1 MNFTIKGEKRES
13 LGKNA
18 ARKVRREEKL
28 PAILYGP
35 DVVDAYPLIL
45 DKKDIFNILKS
56 ESGENTIFKI
66 AFNSKKLDVMIKE
79 AQYDVVTDA
88 ILHLDLIQI
97 IMGKLMEVDVSVVLI
112 GEALGVKTEGGYV
125 DFVTRK
131 LKIECLPKDIPEEIE
146 VDISELHLNQSI
158 KVNEIP
164 EIEEIK
170 VIEDPETVI
179 AQIQVPKE
187 EAVEEEIEEE
197 ELIGEEEE
205 PEVLS
210 KEKAEGE
217 EEEKGKDKE
226 KKEGKEE
233 KKKE

>member
-1 MNFTIKGEKRES
+1 MKFAIKGDKREN

-18 ARKVRREEKL
+18 SRLVRREEKL

-35 DVVDAYPLIL
+35 DIPDAIPLVL

-56 ESGENTIFKI
+56 ESGKNTIFEI
-66 AFNSKKLDVMIKE
+66 AFNSKKLNVMIKE

-97 IMGKLMEVDVSVVLI
+97 VMGKVMEVEVSVALI
-112 GEALGVKTEGGYV
+112 GEAVGVKSEGGYV
-125 DFVTRK
+125 DSVTRK

-164 EIEEIK
+164 KLEGIQFL
-170 VIEDPETVI
+170 DNPETVI
-179 AQIQVPKE
+179 AQIQIPTE
-187 EAVEEEIEEE
+187 EAIEEEIEEE

-205 PEVLS
+205 PEVMS
-210 KEKAEGE
+210 KEKPEGE
-217 EEEKGKDKE
+217 EEGKGQEEE
-226 KKEGKEE
+226 KKEGKEGKE
-233 KKKE
+233 KE

>member
-18 ARKVRREEKL
+18 TRKVRREKKL

-35 DVVDAYPLIL
+35 DVADATPLIL

-56 ESGENTIFKI
+56 ESGKNTIFKI
-66 AFNSKKLDVMIKE
+66 AFNSKNLDVMIKE

-97 IMGKLMEVDVSVVLI
+97 VMGKLMEVEVSVVLI
-112 GEALGVKTEGGYV
+112 GEAVGVKSEGGYV
-125 DFVTRK
+125 DYVTRK
-131 LKIECLPKDIPEEIE
+131 LKIECLPKNIPEEIE

-158 KVNEIP
+158 KVNELL
-164 EIEEIK
+164 ELKGIK
-170 VIEDPETVI
+170 FLDNPETVI
-179 AQIQVPKE
+179 AQIQVPTAE
-187 EAVEEEIEEE
+187 EVEEEIEEE

-205 PEVLS
+205 PELIS
-210 KEKAEGE
+210 KEKPEGE

-233 KKKE
+233 KGKE

>member
-1 MNFTIKGEKRES
+1 MKFGIKAEKRES

-35 DVVDAYPLIL
+35 DVAEATSLIL

-56 ESGENTIFKI
+56 ESGKNTIFKI
-66 AFNSKKLDVMIKE
+66 TFNSTELNVMIKE

-88 ILHLDLIQI
+88 ILHIDLIQI
-97 IMGKLMEVDVSVVLI
+97 VMGKLMEVEVSVALI
-112 GEALGVKTEGGYV
+112 GDAVGVKTEGGYV

-131 LKIECLPKDIPEEIE
+131 LKIECLPKDIPEEIK

-158 KVNEIP
+158 KINELP
-164 EIEEIK
+164 ELEGIK
-170 VIEDPETVI
+170 FEEDPETVI
-179 AQIQVPKE
+179 AQIQVPTE

-197 ELIGEEEE
+197 ELMGEEEE
-205 PEVLS
+205 PELIS

-217 EEEKGKDKE
+217 EEGK
-226 KKEGKEE
+226 GKEE
-233 KKKE
+233 GKKEEKEKE

>member
-18 ARKVRREEKL
+18 SRKIRREEKL

-35 DVVDAYPLIL
+35 DVADAYPLIL
-45 DKKDIFNILKS
+45 NKKDIFNILKS
-56 ESGENTIFKI
+56 ESGENTIFKLS
-66 AFNSKKLDVMIKE
+66 FNSKKLDVMIKE

-97 IMGKLMEVDVSVVLI
+97 VMGELMEIDVSIILI
-112 GEALGVKTEGGYV
+112 GEAVGVKTEGGYV

-131 LKIECLPKDIPEEIE
+131 LKIECLPKNIPEEIE

-158 KVNEIP
+158 KVNELP
-164 EIEEIK
+164 EIEG
-170 VIEDPETVI
+170 IEFIENPETVI

-187 EAVEEEIEEE
+187 EEVEEKIEEE

-205 PEVLS
+205 EPELIS

-217 EEEKGKDKE
+217 EEEKGKEKE
-226 KKEGKEE
+226 EKEGKKE
-233 KKKE
+233 KE

>member
-35 DVVDAYPLIL
+35 DVADATPLIL

-66 AFNSKKLDVMIKE
+66 AFNAKKLDVMIKE
-79 AQYDVVTDA
+79 TQCDVVTDA
-88 ILHLDLIQI
+88 LLHLDLIQI
-97 IMGKLMEVDVSVVLI
+97 VMGKLMEVDVSVILI
-112 GEALGVKTEGGYV
+112 GEAVGVKTEGGYV

-131 LKIECLPKDIPEEIE
+131 LRIECLPKDIPEEIE

-158 KVNEIP
+158 KVNKLP
-164 EIEEIK
+164 ELEGIK
-170 VIEDPETVI
+170 FMEDPETVI

-205 PEVLS
+205 PEVIS

>member
-18 ARKVRREEKL
+18 ARKIRREEKL

-35 DVVDAYPLIL
+35 DVADAYPLIL
-45 DKKDIFNILKS
+45 NKKDIFNILKS
-56 ESGENTIFKI
+56 ESGKNTIFKI
-66 AFNSKKLDVMIKE
+66 SFNSKKLDVMIKE

-97 IMGKLMEVDVSVVLI
+97 VMGKLMEIDVSIILI
-112 GEALGVKTEGGYV
+112 GEAVGVKTEGGYV

-131 LKIECLPKDIPEEIE
+131 LKIECLPKNIPEEIE

-158 KVNEIP
+158 KVNELP
-164 EIEEIK
+164 EIEG
-170 VIEDPETVI
+170 IEFIENPETVI

-187 EAVEEEIEEE
+187 EVEEKIEEE

-205 PEVLS
+205 PELIS

-217 EEEKGKDKE
+217 EEEKGKEKE
-226 KKEGKEE
+226 EKEGKKE
-233 KKKE
+233 KE

>member
-18 ARKVRREEKL
+18 ARKLRREEKL

-35 DVVDAYPLIL
+35 DVADAYPLIL

-56 ESGENTIFKI
+56 ESGKNTIFKI

-97 IMGKLMEVDVSVVLI
+97 VMGKLMEVEVSVILI
-112 GEALGVKTEGGYV
+112 GEAVGVKTEGGYV

-158 KVNEIP
+158 KVNELS

-170 VIEDPETVI
+170 FIENPETVI

-187 EAVEEEIEEE
+187 EAVEEEVKEE

-205 PEVLS
+205 PEVIA

-217 EEEKGKDKE
+217 EKGKEEE
-226 KKEGKEE
+226 KKED
-233 KKKE
+233 KKEKE

>member
-1 MNFTIKGEKRES
+1 MKYTIKGEKRES

-18 ARKVRREEKL
+18 SRKVRREEKL

-35 DVVDAYPLIL
+35 DIPDTIPLVL

-56 ESGENTIFKI
+56 ESGKNTIFQI

-79 AQYDVVTDA
+79 AQFDVVSDA

-97 IMGKLMEVDVSVVLI
+97 VMGKIMEVEVGVVLI
-112 GEALGVKTEGGYV
+112 GEAVGVKSEGGYV
-125 DFVTRK
+125 DSVTRK

-164 EIEEIK
+164 ELEGIK
-170 VIEDPETVI
+170 FLEDPETVI
-179 AQIQVPKE
+179 AQIQVPTE
-187 EAVEEEIEEE
+187 EEVEEEIEEE

-205 PEVLS
+205 PELIS
-210 KEKAEGE
+210 KEKPEGE
-217 EEEKGKDKE
+217 EEEKGKEEE

-233 KKKE
+233 KKE

>member
-35 DVVDAYPLIL
+35 DVADATPLIL

-56 ESGENTIFKI
+56 ESGKNTIFKI
-66 AFNSKKLDVMIKE
+66 AFNAKKLDVMIKE
-79 AQYDVVTDA
+79 TQCDVVTDA
-88 ILHLDLIQI
+88 LLHLDLIQI
-97 IMGKLMEVDVSVVLI
+97 VMGKLMEVDVSVILI
-112 GEALGVKTEGGYV
+112 GEAVGVKTEGGYV

-131 LKIECLPKDIPEEIE
+131 LRIECLPKDIPEEIE

-158 KVNEIP
+158 KVNELT
-164 EIEEIK
+164 ELEGIK
-170 VIEDPETVI
+170 FMEDPETVI

-205 PEVLS
+205 PEVIS

>member
-1 MNFTIKGEKRES
+1 MKFAIKAEKRDS

-35 DVVDAYPLIL
+35 DVAEATSLIL

-56 ESGENTIFKI
+56 ESGQNTIFKI
-66 AFNSKKLDVMIKE
+66 TFNSTELNVMIKE

-88 ILHLDLIQI
+88 ILHIDLIQI
-97 IMGKLMEVDVSVVLI
+97 VMGKLMEVEVSVALI
-112 GEALGVKTEGGYV
+112 GDAIGVKTEGGYV
-125 DFVTRK
+125 DFVNRK
-131 LKIECLPKDIPEEIE
+131 LKIECLPKDIPEEIK

-158 KVNEIP
+158 KINELP
-164 EIEEIK
+164 ELEGIK
-170 VIEDPETVI
+170 FEEDPETVI
-179 AQIQVPKE
+179 AQIQIPTE

-205 PEVLS
+205 PELIS

-217 EEEKGKDKE
+217 EEGK
-226 KKEGKEE
+226 GKEE
-233 KKKE
+233 GKKEEKEKE

>member
-1 MNFTIKGEKRES
+1 MKFAIKAEKRES

-35 DVVDAYPLIL
+35 DVAEATSLIL

-56 ESGENTIFKI
+56 ESGKNTIFKI
-66 AFNSKKLDVMIKE
+66 TFNSTGLNVMIKE

-88 ILHLDLIQI
+88 ILHIDLIQI
-97 IMGKLMEVDVSVVLI
+97 VMGKLMEVEVSVTLI
-112 GEALGVKTEGGYV
+112 GDAIGVKTEGGYV
-125 DFVTRK
+125 DFVNRK

-158 KVNEIP
+158 KINELP
-164 EIEEIK
+164 ELEGIK
-170 VIEDPETVI
+170 FEEDPETVI
-179 AQIQVPKE
+179 AQIQIPTE

-205 PEVLS
+205 PELIS

-217 EEEKGKDKE
+217 EEGK
-226 KKEGKEE
+226 GKEE
-233 KKKE
+233 GKKEEKEKE